1 MKRINSN
8 VDRLNDII
16 NQIDFIRKYT
26 NVEEDSFYRDEVLK
40 LAILKSLEIIGEAAS
55 QVTRDVRSKYPN
67 IKWEKMITAR
77 NYYVHEY
84 FAVDWT
90 WVWASATINID
101 FEKIKNYCSYIIEQ
115 IKTEL

>member
-1 MKRINSN
+1 MKRINSD
-8 VDRLNDII
+8 VDRLKDII
-16 NQIDFIRKYT
+16 NQIDFIKKYT
-26 NVEEDSFYRDEVLK
+26 NVEEDLFYRDEVLK

-55 QVTRDVRSKYPN
+55 QINRGVRSKYPN
-67 IKWEKMITAR
+67 IEWEKMITAR

-84 FAVDWT
+84 FQIDWA
-90 WVWASATINID
+90 WVWASATKNID